1 MDLLYGGGGG
11 AQGVDLLYGGGG
23 GALLLALVNRGARGV
38 QENQI
43 QKYGTISMPM
53 VFPYLE
59 SN

>member
-1 MDLLYGGGGG
+1 MGGEG

-23 GALLLALVNRGARGV
+23 YAPLLALVDRGARGV

-53 VFPYLE
+53 VFPYFK